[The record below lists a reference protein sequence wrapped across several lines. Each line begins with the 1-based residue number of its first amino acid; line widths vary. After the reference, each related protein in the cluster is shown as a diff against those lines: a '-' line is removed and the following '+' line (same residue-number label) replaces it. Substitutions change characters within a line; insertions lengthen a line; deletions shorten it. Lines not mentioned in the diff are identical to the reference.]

1 MSAQPGQRQPVIL
14 VSVAVAVVC
23 LAVLGLVFGLAW
35 VLVA

>member
-1 MSAQPGQRQPVIL
+1 MSAQPGQRQPIIL
-14 VSVAVAVVC
+14 VSVVVAIAC

>member
-14 VSVAVAVVC
+14 VSLLVAVAC